1 MSEFCEEII
10 AELALGEEEPKPMYM
25 ERDAARPVPEVA
37 EQFEYV

>member
-10 AELALGEEEPKPMYM
+10 AELALGEEKPKPMYTK
-25 ERDAARPVPEVA
+25 RDAARPVPKVI